1 MCGSVHR
8 KASLCLWAILALV
21 LEAPMQAATLLVGPT
36 RTYTTPCAAIAVASA
51 GDIIEIDPALYEG
64 DVCAWTTDNLTLVGV
79 LAPDG
84 SRPHLDADNK
94 NAQGKGIWVPYG
106 ANTIVK
112 NIEFSG
118 ARVPSHNGAGIRQS
132 GVNLTVLNCY
142 FHDNQE
148 GILES
153 NIPGSNIV
161 IKFTEFARNG
171 YKDGQSH
178 NLYIGHV
185 ASLDFEFNYS
195 HDAIVGHLL
204 KSRAAVNYVLYNRLT
219 GENGTDSYEVDLP
232 NGGTSYLIGN
242 LIQQGPNTQNFA
254 MLSYMEEGASSLNP
268 GSDLHV
274 VNNSFVNQYT
284 AGGLFVQVGSA
295 DTTPVLL
302 QNNIFFGPGGITS
315 QADATLMTNFTGD
328 PDFVDL
334 STFDYHLMAGSP
346 AIDTGSQPGV
356 VKGFQLTPQDEYVHP
371 ACGQR
376 RYPVGIIDIGAYE
389 YGDGGTLLDCR

>member
-232 NGGTSYLIGN
+232 NGGTSYVIGN
-242 LIQQGPNTQNFA
+242 LIQQ
-254 MLSYMEEGASSLNP
+254 
-268 GSDLHV
+268 
-274 VNNSFVNQYT
+274 
-284 AGGLFVQVGSA
+284 VQ
-295 DTTPVLL
+295 TPR
-302 QNNIFFGPGGITS
+302 
-315 QADATLMTNFTGD
+315 TLR
-328 PDFVDL
+328 
-334 STFDYHLMAGSP
+334 
-346 AIDTGSQPGV
+346 
-356 VKGFQLTPQDEYVHP
+356 
-371 ACGQR
+371 C
-376 RYPVGIIDIGAYE
+376 
-389 YGDGGTLLDCR
+389 

>member
-1 MCGSVHR
+1 MCGSMPR
-8 KASLCLWAILALV
+8 RGCLCSCVILSLALGLPV
-21 LEAPMQAATLLVGPT
+21 QAATLLVGPT
-36 RTYTTPCAAIAVASA
+36 RTYKTPCAAIAAASP
-51 GDIIEIDPALYEG
+51 GDIIEIDADLYEG
-64 DVCAWTTDNLTLVGV
+64 DVCAWTTDNLTLAGV

-84 SRPHLDADNK
+84 SRPHIDAANK

-106 ANTIVK
+106 ANTTVE

-132 GVNLTVLNCY
+132 GVNLIVLNCY

-161 IKFTEFARNG
+161 IKYTEFARNG

-178 NLYIGHV
+178 NLYIGHA

-219 GENGTDSYEVDLP
+219 GENGTDSYELDLP
-232 NGGTSYLIGN
+232 NGGTSYVIGN
-242 LIQQGPNTQNFA
+242 LIQQGPNTQNYA

-268 GSDLHV
+268 GSDLYV
-274 VNNSFVNQYT
+274 VNNSFVNQYS
-284 AGGLFVQVGSA
+284 AGVLFVQVGSA

-302 QNNIFFGPGGITS
+302 QNDIFYGPGTITS
-315 QADATLMTNFTGD
+315 QAEATFITNFTGD

-334 STFDYHLMAGSP
+334 NTYDYHLRAGSP
-346 AIDTGSQPGV
+346 AIDAGSQPGV
-356 VKGFQLTPQDEYVHP
+356 ANGFRLAPQYEYVHP
-371 ACGQR
+371 ACGQLR
-376 RYPVGIIDIGAYE
+376 HPIGIIDIGAYE
-389 YGDGGTLLDCR
+389 YGDGGALLQCR